1 LAANSKNGKIYKI
14 SKDVDQWNFMS
25 IKYFHRMKIYSFLFI
40 FNTVKIFTY
49 I

>member
-1 LAANSKNGKIYKI
+1 
-14 SKDVDQWNFMS
+14 MS